1 MCTMNQL
8 LLCLLPLGLFG
19 RVCGSEKNHHMETQ
33 TRNVL
38 EELTVRLEWGWSELG
53 RLSDASSLIAVL
65 IVNTV
70 NCTRC
75 AVYRQSSSLALSDLR
90 AVLVCSGGAL
100 VASSKDWLGLNP

>member
-8 LLCLLPLGLFG
+8 LLCLLPSASLEEY
-19 RVCGSEKNHHMETQ
+19 GSRKESHHMETQ

-53 RLSDASSLIAVL
+53 DSVASSLIAVL

-70 NCTRC
+70 VHTLCRLPS
-75 AVYRQSSSLALSDLR
+75 VVLS
-90 AVLVCSGGAL
+90 GAF
-100 VASSKDWLGLNP
+100 